1 VSRIGKRPVPLPKG
15 VTVSVAG
22 REVTVKGPKGE
33 IKRLVHPELT
43 VTADEQQ
50 VAVGRPSDETRH
62 KALHGLTR
70 TLIRNMVQGVSQGY
84 SKTLEIHGVGY
95 KAELQGGGIKLTV
108 GFSHP
113 VDFRAPA
120 GIKFTVDNNTL
131 IKVDGVD
138 KELVGQVASE
148 VRKVR
153 PPEPYQGKGIRYQ
166 GEHVR
171 RKAGKTGATA
181 TAAKA

>member
-1 VSRIGKRPVPLPKG
+1 VSRIGKRPVPIPAG
-15 VTVSVAG
+15 VAVSVAG
-22 REVTVKGPKGE
+22 REVSVKGPKGE
-33 IKRLVHPELT
+33 LKRLVHPEMSVAVEGPQ
-43 VTADEQQ
+43 VT
-50 VAVGRPSDETRH
+50 VGRPSEATRH

-70 TLIRNMVQGVSQGY
+70 TLIRNMIEGVSRGY

-95 KAELQGGGIKLTV
+95 KAEPQAAGLKLTV

-113 VDFRAPA
+113 VEFKAPA
-120 GIKFTVDNNTL
+120 GIKFSVDSNTV
-131 IKVDGVD
+131 IRVDGVD

-148 VRKVR
+148 LRKVR

-181 TAAKA
+181 AKA

>member
-1 VSRIGKRPVPLPKG
+1 MSRIGKRPVPLPQG

-33 IKRLVHPELT
+33 IKRLVHPEMK
-43 VTADEQQ
+43 VEADDKQ
-50 VAVGRPSDETRH
+50 VLVARPSDETRH

-84 SKTLEIHGVGY
+84 SKSLEIHGVGY
-95 KAELQGGGIKLTV
+95 KAELQGGGLKLTV

-113 VDFRAPA
+113 VDFKAPP

-181 TAAKA
+181 TAKA

>member
-1 VSRIGKRPVPLPKG
+1 MSRIGKRPVPLPKG

-33 IKRLVHPELT
+33 LKRLVHPELT

-113 VDFRAPA
+113 VDFKAPA
-120 GIKFTVDNNTL
+120 GIKFTLDSATL

>member
-1 VSRIGKRPVPLPKG
+1 MSRIGRMPIPLPKG
-15 VTVSVAG
+15 V
-22 REVTVKGPKGE
+22 EVKSQDGLVHVKGPKGE
-33 IKRLVHPELT
+33 LKRLVHPEMSLA
-43 VTADEQQ
+43 ADAKQ
-50 VAVGRPSDETRH
+50 VSVGRPSDETRH

-70 TLIRNMVQGVSQGY
+70 TLIRNMIQGVSQGY

-95 KAELQGGGIKLTV
+95 KAEPQAGGLKLTV

-113 VDFRAPA
+113 VEFKAPA
-120 GIKFTVDNNTL
+120 GIKFTVDSNTV
-131 IKVDGVD
+131 IRVDGMD

-181 TAAKA
+181 AKA

>member
-1 VSRIGKRPVPLPKG
+1 VSRIGKRPIPLPKG
-15 VTVSVAG
+15 VAVSVAG
-22 REVTVKGPKGE
+22 QEVTVKGPKGE
-33 IKRLVHPELT
+33 IKRVVHPELK
-43 VTADEQQ
+43 VEADDKQ
-50 VAVGRPSDETRH
+50 VSVSRPSDETRH

-95 KAELQGGGIKLTV
+95 KAELQGGGLKLTV

-113 VDFRAPA
+113 VDFKAPP
-120 GIKFTVDNNTL
+120 GIKFTVDNNVV

-148 VRKVR
+148 VRRVR